1 MNAAD
6 AVYAIQNVAE
16 PHRRKAAETDQQR
29 PAQPTERDAF
39 SHGGVWPENGPGPGS
54 PTHLIHNVLA
64 GTTPL
69 KTTPLKTGPRMT
81 NLPTTS
87 LTPFGM
93 SFWALIH
100 VACGGGGGGGG
111 GPATSGTGE
120 TPAPADGKP
129 EEGFSQIGGS
139 VWDPPVQNAPV
150 YVDANG
156 DGELNPDDGDGVWEQ
171 GEDYLIGRTD
181 AQGRYSGSVPVS
193 LKNNIPIAHTSAA
206 GVVHKNP
213 DGTDA
218 SDLPEVLK
226 ANANAPVIS
235 VLSHSVVQ
243 GYATEES
250 LKNQS
255 PDGYDPFKHNFW
267 IEGGVP
273 AGVTTADVERIKQFV
288 KTFTSTIRRLE
299 AKVGSLEERYAEITK
314 QLDRLI
320 KRVFGTS
327 EEAPEQSEPDLE
339 EAPVDPT
346 ESTPASPPPAPP
358 MLERNAKNPSL
369 L

>member
-1 MNAAD
+1 
-6 AVYAIQNVAE
+6 
-16 PHRRKAAETDQQR
+16 
-29 PAQPTERDAF
+29 
-39 SHGGVWPENGPGPGS
+39 
-54 PTHLIHNVLA
+54 
-64 GTTPL
+64 
-69 KTTPLKTGPRMT
+69 MT

-93 SFWALIH
+93 SFWALIL

-129 EEGFSQIGGS
+129 EEGFSQISGS

-193 LKNNIPIAHTSAA
+193 LKNNIRIAHTSAA

-218 SDLPEVLK
+218 GDLAEVLK
-226 ANANAPVIS
+226 ANANAPVI
-235 VLSHSVVQ
+235 
-243 GYATEES
+243 
-250 LKNQS
+250 
-255 PDGYDPFKHNFW
+255 
-267 IEGGVP
+267 
-273 AGVTTADVERIKQFV
+273 
-288 KTFTSTIRRLE
+288 
-299 AKVGSLEERYAEITK
+299 
-314 QLDRLI
+314 
-320 KRVFGTS
+320 
-327 EEAPEQSEPDLE
+327 
-339 EAPVDPT
+339 
-346 ESTPASPPPAPP
+346 
-358 MLERNAKNPSL
+358 
-369 L
+369 